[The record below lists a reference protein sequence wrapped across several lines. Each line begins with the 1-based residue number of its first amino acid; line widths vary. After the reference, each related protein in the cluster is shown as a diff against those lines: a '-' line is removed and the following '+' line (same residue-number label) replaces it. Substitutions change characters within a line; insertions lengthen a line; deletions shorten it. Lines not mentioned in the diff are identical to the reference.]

1 MARRRWLGLV
11 AVILWVLSAAVS
23 GEPARGAEPGPWEVG
38 QRAVGPAGS
47 LIAGRG
53 GAAMPHVREPEAPR
67 GNTPEG
73 AIFADW
79 VVATDPEHRYLLD
92 AFVRDDR
99 ILGVIVHPQL
109 TRGQVQ
115 RMLTSLLSA
124 MQRTFPDRSLEV
136 MAYYR
141 SGDQLAR
148 LHWDPH
154 TQQAKTVWRR

>member
-1 MARRRWLGLV
+1 MAPRRWLTIV
-11 AVILWVLSAAVS
+11 AVILWALSAAAS
-23 GEPARGAEPGPWEVG
+23 GMSTRPAWAGPERMD
-38 QRAVGPAGS
+38 QRAGITALPTM
-47 LIAGRG
+47 AGRG
-53 GAAMPHVREPEAPR
+53 EAAPYRRAQEAPR

-73 AIFADW
+73 TIFADW

-99 ILGVIVHPQL
+99 VLGVIVRPQR

-115 RMLTSLLSA
+115 QMLTSLLSA
-124 MQRTFPDRSLEV
+124 MQRTFPDRPLEV
-136 MAYYR
+136 IAYYR

-154 TQQAKTVWRR
+154 TQQAKIVWRR